1 MLQPGQIG
9 ASMTQRMWIGL
20 SVSGDEVNVTR
31 VPDQLARTYLQTL
44 DLEVGFLKRGHEIA
58 EQFSTDEMAKNF
70 LRAFNG
76 MILAVGEILV
86 FDFHGQNLKAVVKGL
101 SVVDIGGGIQ
111 NMGILMDKT
120 DVNFIKAGDS
130 LIKIKSSSK
139 KWVNLSFHEL
149 TS

>member
-1 MLQPGQIG
+1 
-9 ASMTQRMWIGL
+9 MWIGL

-86 FDFHGQNLKAVVKGL
+86 FDFHGQNLNAVVKGL